1 MKQEPLISVCIP
13 VYNASAF
20 INECIDSVLAQ
31 TCKDF
36 ELILVD
42 DGSTDESCTLIE
54 AYTDTRIRLIRN
66 KHDFIHSK
74 NKMLDEARGKYIAL
88 LDADDRMLPDRLQVQ
103 ADYMEEHPEIDAL
116 GGGVWTFG
124 NGSHASLPG
133 IIGRAI
139 TLDEMIEGN
148 QLYNPT
154 VMLRREKLEQNHIQY
169 PKEYIY
175 ANDYA
180 LWMRMLFNGMHLE
193 NMDRILTE
201 YRSSPGQ
208 ISSKHQK
215 EQAYYAN
222 LIKEE
227 AIRIK
232 TNNFQEKPTDLKKL
246 RVPVTGNKLTLIIPF
261 LNEKDEVRN
270 TVASA
275 RQFAGDAVDI
285 ITINDHSTDRYDYPA
300 DLQPYNVTYIYNK
313 ERLGVAASRDLG
325 VSLCTTPY
333 FLLLDAHMRF
343 YDGKWPER
351 ITSLLEN
358 DDRCMLCCQTR
369 YLSKDKDGNI
379 HTAQKA
385 ITSFG
390 AYMPCT
396 KGNYLPDIR
405 WNSIESCPEKSIED
419 IPTIL
424 GAGYAGS
431 TRYWQYLRG
440 LEGLMYYGSDEAYIS
455 SKVWMEGGKCLLL
468 KDIIIGHIYRTGSPF
483 RHHSEAEVFNYL
495 WIANLI
501 FPMSWRCLAMATA
514 LYRDRE
520 TYNLACKLLADKK
533 TLQNELKAYYRS
545 IFTIPFKEMIK
556 LHRKIS
562 KKQMARILQKA
573 TDLPDIATFLQKNE
587 PSNYGLTTGKM
598 GHLVWF
604 SHYAQYIK
612 DKEWENEISHLWEQ
626 ITKAI
631 ENECLS
637 FNFAEGLGGI
647 GWSIFYLYEHHLID
661 NIPVKIIQAIDKQI
675 AYCNLTQIAETNLNY
690 GISGIL
696 AYCIQRYTYALKH
709 QERIPWNS
717 PFLEA
722 LKQSALFVLQ
732 EKSELTA
739 LNYAMQYLELITN
752 GYDKDDF
759 KPALH
764 DWMIFQD
771 YLPQSQEHWTIGLTG
786 NAAASYIQIMLIKNT
801 LTY

>member
-1 MKQEPLISVCIP
+1 
-13 VYNASAF
+13 
-20 INECIDSVLAQ
+20 
-31 TCKDF
+31 
-36 ELILVD
+36 
-42 DGSTDESCTLIE
+42 
-54 AYTDTRIRLIRN
+54 
-66 KHDFIHSK
+66 
-74 NKMLDEARGKYIAL
+74 MLDEARGKYIAL

-300 DLQPYNVTYIYNK
+300 DLQPYNVTYIYNE

-325 VSLCTTPY
+325 VNLCTTPY

-358 DDRCMLCCQTR
+358 DDRCMLCCQTKV
-369 YLSKDKDGNI
+369 LHKENGEI
-379 HTAQKA
+379 VTPQKEVKV
-385 ITSFG
+385 FG
-390 AYMPCT
+390 AYIPFE
-396 KGNYLPDIR
+396 KENFIPDIR
-405 WNSIESCPEKSIED
+405 WNLTDYFPKQD
-419 IPTIL
+419 TIPIAAVL
-424 GAGYAGS
+424 GAGYATS
-431 TRYWQYLRG
+431 VRYWKYLRG
-440 LEGLMYYGSDEAYIS
+440 LEGLLHYGSDEAYIS
-455 SKVWMEGGKCLLL
+455 LKIWLEGGKCLLL
-468 KDIIIGHIYRTGSPF
+468 KDIIIGHIYRTSAP
-483 RHHSEAEVFNYL
+483 Y
-495 WIANLI
+495 ANLNEKVLYNHLI
-501 FPMSWRCLAMATA
+501 ISYLLFPNALKCLSFAIAQTQNRESFDKA
-514 LYRDRE
+514 LVLIKE
-520 TYNLACKLLADKK
+520 NEQHLK
-533 TLQNELKAYYRS
+533 ELKSYYKKILTVPFS
-545 IFTIPFKEMIK
+545 DIITWNYIIPQ
-556 LHRKIS
+556 
-562 KKQMARILQKA
+562 KKK
-573 TDLPDIATFLQKNE
+573 
-587 PSNYGLTTGKM
+587 
-598 GHLVWF
+598 
-604 SHYAQYIK
+604 
-612 DKEWENEISHLWEQ
+612 EQ
-626 ITKAI
+626 ITSKEIHQLPHIAAWLKEHALTDDFGLYHGRTGSMVWFALYAQFSDLSQWDDEASSLWEGICEAI
-631 ENECLS
+631 MQKRLPL
-637 FNFAEGLGGI
+637 NFAYGLCGI
-647 GWSIFYLYEHHLID
+647 GWAILFLQWKQLLDEDVEDILGLID
-661 NIPVKIIQAIDKQI
+661 LAVVEQDFQAWKDLSVATGCAGILCYIIHRKRYAALCGKTVEYPEKTIQALIDKAQQI
-675 AYCNLTQIAETNLNY
+675 IKNEHDIYALSFAYQYIDLCNNGIDKNDPEPSFNEWMNY
-690 GISGIL
+690 TPFFVEDDRFWKVGLMEEISGYGLLIMSV
-696 AYCIQRYTYALKH
+696 INHLK
-709 QERIPWNS
+709 IS
-717 PFLEA
+717 PYHE
-722 LKQSALFVLQ
+722 
-732 EKSELTA
+732 
-739 LNYAMQYLELITN
+739 N
-752 GYDKDDF
+752 
-759 KPALH
+759 
-764 DWMIFQD
+764 
-771 YLPQSQEHWTIGLTG
+771 
-786 NAAASYIQIMLIKNT
+786 
-801 LTY
+801 